1 MDKLKFDEKI
11 ITKILEKYGFKAQE
25 LKLAEECCELSAA
38 ILKNQSKN
46 NNETFKAMIDE
57 IADVAIMLEQVKYIF
72 STEAIQRRIDFK
84 LNRQLNRIKE
94 SEK

>member
-1 MDKLKFDEKI
+1 MNDLKFDQEVI
-11 ITKILEKYGFKAQE
+11 QKILVKYRSDAQV

-57 IADVAIMLEQVKYIF
+57 IADVAIMIEQATHIF
-72 STEAIQRRIDFK
+72 SAEAIQRRIDFK